1 MIITEE
7 LIINNRN
14 FIHTYSNENRYIL
27 RDNVE
32 YYEAYDPKEFNR
44 QYIEGRIIEEEIEQ
58 EEE

>member
-14 FIHTYSNENRYIL
+14 FIHTYSDENRYIL

-44 QYIEGRIIEEEIEQ
+44 RYIEGRIIEEEIE
-58 EEE
+58 

>member
-7 LIINNRN
+7 LIINNRD

-44 QYIEGRIIEEEIEQ
+44 QYIEGRIIEENEQ
-58 EEE
+58 EGE